1 MGDGSSPFPFPFQPD
16 SLHYTSEGSIDLLEI
31 IPVRRFADALRS
43 TGDEEANQRTRR
55 TRRGE
60 DGEKTDRQEEG
71 SVIDMIPRMPR
82 TSSFYVR

>member
-43 TGDEEANQRTRR
+43 TGDEEANQRS
-55 TRRGE
+55 RRGE